1 MKLQLM
7 TISVLVLFILM
18 LAELVIFITLNT
30 GYTSL
35 SQAYSQQSNV
45 LAYRSYL
52 ASTSKVFA
60 SEAIRAALF
69 SLANYEETLKIGGP
83 YYYSRGTNLIVNSSE
98 YIAQIIKNETVP
110 NEYAFVIYNGSGLG
124 INEYNYGIISDYF
137 TLNYFNSSVETAPPF
152 GVSGIIINESMPQVY
167 QNNPYN
173 LSVEYTEYVSF
184 NMSGTRYS
192 FEIPVNAT
200 VSLNGTPD
208 LYYAQMGIK
217 RLINFGNISS
227 LVNNVGNAEALNGTT
242 SLFSYGSVLDYG
254 SNTICPSNNG
264 LIESQIIFATSDAQN
279 INCNGSDFGGIISY
293 NSPSAT
299 PANYV
304 AYLNYPVASNYISN
318 AINTGQSVLLYGP
331 SLSTLNTQGL
341 INAIDNGYYFASPFA
356 PSYLDRADGNMGNG
370 SVDGIFTF
378 AGYPDTAAYLTDN
391 SYITGNRVNV
401 ANLTNLEW
409 VYPMSNQSFGPI
421 AEFDGPT
428 RNYGFYNISLDNG
441 NIVVWN
447 GAKRY
452 VSSFIVPTYK
462 WSLIGFS
469 LNKSSIMV
477 FDNGNS
483 QLFSSLSNP
492 APNQQNNNFII
503 GAQLTGSNYY
513 TKMAIANLQL
523 YGRILSAQQVD
534 RVYQDGIGSLPI
546 ANKNIT
552 LWLPLINNT
561 NDYSG
566 AGFYAYFIFNGN
578 GGLGHD
584 VEGHNNITSS
594 GISYGYL
601 QNYNRD
607 SALIVPSAQPTFPIP
622 GILSCNN
629 NQQCANLTSSHL
641 YLADMPLEYGPSLV
655 ASFNPSVSSMIVTQQ
670 LNATPLTKSTSFTF
684 STWIYGYG
692 PTTIGETIANSSNNN
707 NNAGFDLL
715 FSKLG
720 NGKSDYVMSV
730 APCCDNRVPWPNG
743 ITSLPLG
750 TWEMVTAEYNSTT
763 GTANVYLNST
773 LFASKDVGK
782 GLTAAQLLPI
792 YLGSNSVSGG
802 PTYSFNGL
810 MSDVQLYNTSLNNG
824 QISSLYSEGL
834 EGSPLQSSNLVAWW
848 PLNGNAND
856 YSGNGNNGFT
866 YNLTYSQLTGYSDYG
881 TSTPTAISNEW
892 EALGFGAAPQQ
903 SIFWNVTE
911 WTSSS
916 GILPYSSVTASHA
929 LPQGVSVETS
939 NIAGWY
945 GIPTYRNNANGLP
958 GFTGWAYESNTIT
971 SRQINLMNA
980 VPFPVPF
987 NGLNSAIA
995 CGSGTGYTATAN
1007 LTLTGTYTVN
1017 VYTTGATQAF
1027 YREEGSDIWNPI
1039 LPSAAWGSNNGQ
1051 TYSGSFTLTPG
1062 AYQFAVDYEESCGTG
1077 VSSFSMSY
1085 G

>member
-1 MKLQLM
+1 M

-18 LAELVIFITLNT
+18 LAELVIFITLST
-30 GYTSL
+30 GYSSL

-45 LAYRSYL
+45 LTYRSYL

-60 SEAIRAALF
+60 SEAVREALF
-69 SLANYEETLKIGGP
+69 SLAYYEESLNAGAITD
-83 YYYSRGTNLIVNSSE
+83 YARETDLITNSSE
-98 YIAQIIKNETVP
+98 YIAYIIKNASVP
-110 NEYAFVIYNGSGLG
+110 NADIFLTYNGYGPG
-124 INEYNYGIISDYF
+124 INEYTYGVIGDYF
-137 TLNYFNSSVETAPPF
+137 VLSYFNDSVEAAPPF
-152 GVSGIIINESMPQVY
+152 GASGIIINESMPQVY
-167 QNNPYN
+167 QSSPYN
-173 LSVEYTEYVSF
+173 LSVKYTEYISF
-184 NMSGTRYS
+184 NMSGTRYK
-192 FEIPVNAT
+192 FVIPVNAT
-200 VSLNGTPD
+200 ASLNGTPD
-208 LYYAQMGIK
+208 LYYAQRGVQ
-217 RLINFGNISS
+217 RLINFANVSS

-254 SNTICPSNNG
+254 SNTLCPSNNG
-264 LIESQIIFATSDAQN
+264 LITSQIIFATSDAQN
-279 INCNGSDFGGIISY
+279 INCNGSVFGGIISY

-304 AYLNYPVASNYISN
+304 AYLNYPVSSNYISN

-331 SLSTLNTQGL
+331 SLSTLSTQGL
-341 INAIDNGYYFASPFA
+341 ISAINNGYYFASPFA
-356 PSYLDRADGNMGNG
+356 PSYLDRADGNMGNS
-370 SVDGIFTF
+370 SVDGIFTL

-421 AEFDGPT
+421 AGFDGST

-441 NIVVWN
+441 NIVIWN
-447 GAKRY
+447 GARKY

-469 LNKSSIMV
+469 LNKSSIRV

-492 APNQQNNNFII
+492 APNPQNNNFII

-513 TKMAIANLQL
+513 TDMAIANLQL
-523 YGRILSAQQVD
+523 YGRTLSTQQAYK
-534 RVYQDGIGSLPI
+534 VYQNGIGSLPI
-546 ANKNIT
+546 TNENIT
-552 LWLPLINNT
+552 LWLPLTNNT

-566 AGFYAYFIFNGN
+566 AGYYGYVIWSGSS
-578 GGLGHD
+578 GHGYNI
-584 VEGHNNITSS
+584 EGHNNITSS
-594 GISYGYL
+594 RVSYAYL

-622 GILSCNN
+622 GILSCSN
-629 NQQCANLTSSHL
+629 NQQCANLTSPHL
-641 YLADMPLEYGPSLV
+641 YLADMPLEYGPRLA

-670 LNATPLTKSTSFTF
+670 LNGTPLTKSNSFTF

-692 PTTIGETIANSSNNN
+692 PATPGETIANSSSNN

-715 FSKLG
+715 SSKLG
-720 NGKSDYVMSV
+720 SGQSDYVLSI
-730 APCCDNRVPWPNG
+730 APCCNNRVQWPNG
-743 ITSLPLG
+743 MDSLPLD
-750 TWEMVTAEYNSTT
+750 TWEMVTAEYNTTT
-763 GTANVYLNST
+763 GIANVYLNAT
-773 LFASKDVGK
+773 LFASKNVGK
-782 GLTAAQLLPI
+782 GLTAGQLLPI
-792 YLGSNSVSGG
+792 YLGSNSVNGG
-802 PTYSFNGL
+802 PSYSFNGL
-810 MSDVQLYNTSLNNG
+810 MSDAQLYNNSLSQN
-824 QISSLYSEGL
+824 QISLLYSEGTG
-834 EGSPLQSSNLVAWW
+834 GSPLSLSSLVAWW

-856 YSGNGNNGFT
+856 YSGNGNNGFA
-866 YNLTYSQLTGYSDYG
+866 YNLTYAPFTGYSESA
-881 TSTPTAISNEW
+881 TSTPTAISDEW
-892 EALGFGAAPQQ
+892 QALGFGAAPQQ

-916 GILPYSSVTASHA
+916 GIIPYSSVTASPA
-929 LPQGVSVETS
+929 LPQGVTVDAS

-945 GIPTYRNNANGLP
+945 GIPTDRNNANGLP
-958 GFTGWAYESNTIT
+958 GFTGWAYESNTIAN
-971 SRQINLMNA
+971 RQIDLMNA

-1007 LTLTGTYTVN
+1007 LTLTGTYAVN
-1017 VYTTGATQAF
+1017 VYTTGAIQAF
-1027 YREEGSDIWNPI
+1027 YTQVGSGIWNPI

-1051 TYSGSFTLTPG
+1051 AYSGSFTLTPG

-1077 VSSFSMSY
+1077 TSAFSMSY

>member
-1 MKLQLM
+1 M

-18 LAELVIFITLNT
+18 LAELVIFITLST
-30 GYTSL
+30 GYSGL
-35 SQAYSQQSNV
+35 SQAYSQQNNI
-45 LAYRSYL
+45 LTYKSYL
-52 ASTSKVFA
+52 TSTSKVFA
-60 SEAIRAALF
+60 AESLRGALF
-69 SLANYEETLKIGGP
+69 SLASYEESLNIGAFFNNQ
-83 YYYSRGTNLIVNSSE
+83 RGTNLIANSSA
-98 YIAQIIKNETVP
+98 YIAQIIKNGTVP
-110 NEYAFVIYNGSGLG
+110 NEYQYVTYNGYGLG
-124 INEYNYGIISDYF
+124 INSYSYGRPYDYL
-137 TLNYFNSSVETAPPF
+137 TLYYFNSSVETEPPYS
-152 GVSGIIINESMPQVY
+152 VSKVTINESMPRVY
-167 QNNPYN
+167 QSSPYN
-173 LSVEYTEYVSF
+173 LSVDYTEYVSL
-184 NMSGTRYS
+184 NESGILHTYI
-192 FEIPVNAT
+192 IPVNAT
-200 VSLNGTPD
+200 ISLNGTPD
-208 LYYAQMGIK
+208 LYYAQYGIT
-217 RLINFGNISS
+217 RYINFGNIST
-227 LVNNVGNAEALNGTT
+227 LANNVGNSEALNGTT
-242 SLFSYGSVLDYG
+242 GLFAYGSVLDYG
-254 SNTICPSNNG
+254 SNSVCPSNNA
-264 LIESQIIFATSDAQN
+264 LITSQIIFATSNAQD
-279 INCNGSDFGGIISY
+279 ITCNGSNFGGIISY

-304 AYLNYPVASNYISN
+304 AYLNYPVSSNYISN
-318 AINTGQSVLLYGP
+318 SISNGQAVLLYGP
-331 SLSTLNTQGL
+331 SLSTLNTRGL
-341 INAIDNGYYFASPFA
+341 INAVDNGYYFASPFA
-356 PSYLDRADGNMGNG
+356 PSYLDRIDGNLGN
-370 SVDGIFTF
+370 SSIDGIFTF
-378 AGYPDTAAYLTDN
+378 TGYNRMVAYLTEN

-409 VYPMSNQSFGPI
+409 IYPMSNQSFGPI
-421 AEFDGPT
+421 AGFDGST
-428 RNYGFYNISLDNG
+428 RNSGFYNISLDNG
-441 NIVVWN
+441 NIVIWN
-447 GAKRY
+447 GAQKY

-469 LNKSSIMV
+469 LNKSSISI

-492 APNQQNNNFII
+492 VPSSQNNDFII
-503 GAQLTGSNYY
+503 GAQLGSNNYY
-513 TKMAIANLQL
+513 TNLAIANVQL
-523 YGRILSAQQVD
+523 YGKTLNTQQVY
-534 RVYQDGIGSLPI
+534 RVYQDGISSLPI
-546 ANKNIT
+546 PNENIT
-552 LWLPLINNT
+552 LWMPLNNNT

-566 AGFYAYFIFNGN
+566 AGYYGYTLWL
-578 GGLGHD
+578 GGSGIVHN
-584 VEGHNNITSS
+584 VNGHNNITAY
-594 GISYGYL
+594 GISYGYP

-655 ASFNPSVSSMIVTQQ
+655 ASFNPSVSSIIVTQQ

-684 STWIYGYG
+684 STWLYGYG

-707 NNAGFDLL
+707 NDAGFDLL

-720 NGKSDYVMSV
+720 NGQPDYVLSI
-730 APCCDNRVPWPNG
+730 APCCNNRIPWPNG
-743 ITSLPLG
+743 VDSMPLN

-773 LFASKDVGK
+773 LFVSKNVGK

-810 MSDVQLYNTSLNNG
+810 VSDVQLYNTSLNNG
-824 QISSLYSEGL
+824 QISSLYFEGF
-834 EGSPLQSSNLVAWW
+834 GGAPLQLSTLVAWW
-848 PLNGNAND
+848 PLKGNAND

-866 YNLTYSQLTGYSDYG
+866 YNLTYIQLTGYSDYG
-881 TSTPTAISNEW
+881 TSTPTAISDEW
-892 EALGFGAAPQQ
+892 GALGFGAAPQQ

-911 WTSSS
+911 WTSPN
-916 GILPYSSVTASHA
+916 GILPYSSVTASPA
-929 LPQGVSVETS
+929 LPQGVSVDTS

-971 SRQINLMNA
+971 GRQINLMNA

-987 NGLNSAIA
+987 NGFNSAIA
-995 CGSGTGYTATAN
+995 CSSGTGYTATAN

-1017 VYTTGATQAF
+1017 VYTTGATQVF
-1027 YREEGSDIWNPI
+1027 YRQEGSDIWNPI

-1051 TYSGSFTLTPG
+1051 SYSGSFTLTPG
-1062 AYQFAVDYEESCGTG
+1062 TYQFAVDYEESCGTG